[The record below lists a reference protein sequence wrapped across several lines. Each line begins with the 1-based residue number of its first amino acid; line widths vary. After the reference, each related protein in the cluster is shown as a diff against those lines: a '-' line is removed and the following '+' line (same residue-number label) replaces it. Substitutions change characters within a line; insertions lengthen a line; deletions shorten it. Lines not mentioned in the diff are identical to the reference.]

1 MRAGVLTA
9 ALLLPVVAAAQD
21 CSPVLPGG
29 TQLESARYSL
39 GYRAVPGRPAVG
51 KHFSLELAIC
61 PKPGTAAPESVR
73 VDAHMPE
80 HRHGMN
86 YKAQVVAA
94 SGGRYQADGLMF
106 HMPGRWEFIFDVRS
120 SGRTDRLTQSFV
132 LE

>member
-1 MRAGVLTA
+1 MRAGVLAA
-9 ALLLPVVAAAQD
+9 ALLLPAVAAAQD

-39 GYRAVPGRPAVG
+39 GYRAVPGKPAVG

-120 SGRTDRLTQSFV
+120 SGRTDRLTQSFI

>member
-1 MRAGVLTA
+1 MRAGVLAA
-9 ALLLPVVAAAQD
+9 ALLLPAVAAAQD

-39 GYRAVPGRPAVG
+39 GYRAVPGKPAVG

-61 PKPGTAAPESVR
+61 PKPGTAAPESIQ

-86 YKAQVVAA
+86 YQAQVVAG
-94 SGGRYQADGLMF
+94 SGGRYKADGLMF

-120 SGRTDRLTQSFV
+120 GGRTDRLTQSFV